1 MIILLVEDDRSLQ
14 RTLVRLFKT
23 QNFAVDATAYGKE
36 ASFLAKTNDYDV
48 VVLDIMLPD
57 IDGYEICRN
66 IREEGVKTPV
76 LMLTA
81 LDEVDDRIKGLDTG
95 ADDYLSK
102 PFHAGEL
109 LARVR
114 ALSRRLSEEKTSIL
128 KIADLELDTAA
139 RKAFRGGKDLKLSAK
154 EFALL
159 EYLMLNNKRI
169 VTRAEISEHVWDLN
183 FDPKSNV
190 IDAFIKLL
198 RRKVDAGFDSSLIR
212 TVRGI
217 GYTISSAPGG
227 SGKKHG

>member
-1 MIILLVEDDRSLQ
+1 MRILLVEDDRSLQ

-23 QNFAVDATAYGKE
+23 QNFAVDATDSGKE

-48 VVLDIMLPD
+48 VVLDVMLPD
-57 IDGYEICRN
+57 TDGFEVCRELR
-66 IREEGVKTPV
+66 REGIKTPV
-76 LMLTA
+76 MMLTA
-81 LDEVDDRIKGLDTG
+81 LDEVEDRIRGLDTG
-95 ADDYLSK
+95 ADDYLPK

-114 ALSRRLSEEKTSIL
+114 ALARRLSEEKTSIL
-128 KIADLELDTAA
+128 RIDDLELDTAA
-139 RKAFRGGKDLKLSAK
+139 RRVFRGGKEIGLSAK
-154 EFALL
+154 EFAVL
-159 EYLMLNNKRI
+159 EYLMLNSKRI

-198 RRKVDAGFDSSLIR
+198 RRKVDAGFERKLIR

-217 GYTISSAPGG
+217 GYRISSDV
-227 SGKKHG
+227 SLER

>member
-1 MIILLVEDDRSLQ
+1 MRILLVEDDRSLQ

-23 QNFAVDATAYGKE
+23 QNFAVDATAFGKE

-57 IDGYEICRN
+57 IDGFEVCGDLRREG
-66 IREEGVKTPV
+66 IRTPV

-81 LDEVDDRIKGLDTG
+81 LDEVGDRIKGLDTG
-95 ADDYLSK
+95 ADDYLPK

-114 ALSRRLSEEKTSIL
+114 ALARRTAEEKTTVL
-128 KIADLELDTAA
+128 KVDDLQLDTAA
-139 RKAFRGGKDLKLSAK
+139 RRVYRNGKEIRLSAK
-154 EFALL
+154 EFAVL
-159 EYLMLNNKRI
+159 EYMMQNSKRI
-169 VTRAEISEHVWDLN
+169 VTRGEISEHVWDLN

-198 RRKVDAGFDSSLIR
+198 RRKIDAGFNRKLIK

-217 GYTISSAPGG
+217 GYTISSDLPPGN
-227 SGKKHG
+227 